1 MRHSEVL
8 AAIAMFVLCMAI
20 YLTITTTVI
29 GCASMF
35 VMAQP

>member
-8 AAIAMFVLCMAI
+8 AAIVMFVLCAAI
-20 YLTITTTVI
+20 YLAVTTAVI

>member
-1 MRHSEVL
+1 MRNEIVAAVVVTALCVAVYL
-8 AAIAMFVLCMAI
+8 AA
-20 YLTITTTVI
+20 TTAVI